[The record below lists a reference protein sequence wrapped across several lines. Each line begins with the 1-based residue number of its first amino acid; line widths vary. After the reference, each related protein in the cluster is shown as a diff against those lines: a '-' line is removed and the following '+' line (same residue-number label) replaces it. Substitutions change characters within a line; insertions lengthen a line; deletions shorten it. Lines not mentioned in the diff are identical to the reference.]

1 MAPKADCSTPSPSL
15 QLGHMGRSSSQE
27 LKENAPQEQH
37 AGEYDN
43 ILSSPSIVNN
53 TQGVTERTADIIA
66 ISSALEASEEDSHAE
81 ALRVN
86 PAEKTEDRPSIVVT
100 SERQS
105 TEMQRFSM
113 LASSQVQ
120 NDSKSMALASEAYQ
134 TTVLSPEEA
143 VNTSLDQNLPIVT
156 AVEADDHKE

>member
-1 MAPKADCSTPSPSL
+1 
-15 QLGHMGRSSSQE
+15 MGRSSSKE
-27 LKENAPQEQH
+27 LKDNAPQEQH

-66 ISSALEASEEDSHAE
+66 LSSALEASEEDLCAE

-86 PAEKTEDRPSIVVT
+86 PAVKSEDRPRMVEA

-120 NDSKSMALASEAYQ
+120 NDGKSVALASEAYQ

-143 VNTSLDQNLPIVT
+143 VNTSLDQKLPIIT
-156 AVEADDHKE
+156 AVDAEDHKE